1 MGKKSLLII
10 IFLSLLFIGCA
21 GGTTSGNPVVEVNLD
36 SYSPTPTAKPSL
48 ITQQGISPF
57 AVNSIVMCFKRLRF
71 KMENESTNGDP
82 TQDEDNID
90 LELGE
95 VALSPSGTSLTN
107 VSVPKGIYSRVEFD
121 LEKDCSVG
129 TSGNSLQVTN
139 GSGLLTT
146 EERITIKFE
155 GIFTVDESSEILN
168 LGIQNI
174 INALDTATSG
184 VELKSKAEGASGS
197 F

>member
-1 MGKKSLLII
+1 MGKYFCIFSLLSA
-10 IFLSLLFIGCA
+10 LTLGCA

-36 SYSPTPTAKPSL
+36 TYSPVPTAKPGASIASMATPFNVSSL
-48 ITQQGISPF
+48 
-57 AVNSIVMCFKRLRF
+57 VMCFKRLRF
-71 KMENESTNGDP
+71 KTENETTNGDP
-82 TQDEDNID
+82 TQDDDNID

-95 VALSPSGTSLTN
+95 VVLSPSGTSLTS
-107 VSVPKGIYSRVEFD
+107 VSVPKGIYTRVEFD
-121 LEKDCSVG
+121 LEKDCADG

-146 EERITIKFE
+146 DERITIKFE

-174 INALDTATSG
+174 INALDTATAG
-184 VELKSKAEGASGS
+184 NELKNKAEGASGS